1 MADDTEDK
9 IVDLEIRIAYQDRKV
24 DELDA
29 LVRAFAARLETAER
43 ELKELKQSV
52 TPQEHQNERPPHY

>member
-1 MADDTEDK
+1 MDDDK

-24 DELDA
+24 DELDT
-29 LVRAFAARLETAER
+29 LVRSLVTRLEAAER

-52 TPQEHQNERPPHY
+52 TPVEHINERPPHY